1 MKTTLTYA
9 ARQLKTVFLCSIL
22 FAGLSSLTF
31 GQGITV
37 YQYRQVPA
45 DKVDEFIKRE
55 TTYWSKVAEKNF
67 AKGNITFW
75 ALLEKV
81 GGYDVQNSSNFL
93 FINTYNDIDKIAD
106 VWSNAA
112 ADAGVTI
119 DKMETNSMSK
129 VTSMLFL
136 KTNGWQSVENA
147 VPHDQYKYLSMIYH
161 QSSDPGGLI
170 AAENKHWAPF
180 IKSAMDKKLIK
191 QTGWGNAVLLSPI
204 NPDMKFNTV
213 SYDLYPNLQQTLDPT
228 WDESLVVPEG
238 MTEIIKLENGPRMSV
253 VYRIVHAVST
263 E

>member
-1 MKTTLTYA
+1 MKTMLNQA
-9 ARQLKTVFLCSIL
+9 ARQLRAAFLFSIL

-55 TTYWSKVAEKNF
+55 TTHWSKVAEKNL

-93 FINTYNDIDKIAD
+93 FINTYNDIDKMGE
-106 VWSNAA
+106 VWANAA
-112 ADAGVTI
+112 ADAGVSI

-136 KTNGWQSVENA
+136 KSSGWQSVENA
-147 VPHDQYKYLSMIYH
+147 VPDDHYKYLSMVYH

-180 IKSAMDKKLIK
+180 IKSAMDKKLIQ

-213 SYDLYPNLQQTLDPT
+213 SYDLYSNLQQTLDPT
-228 WDESLVVPEG
+228 WPETLVVPEG
-238 MTEIIKLENGPRMSV
+238 MTEIMKLENGPRAGV
-253 VYRIVHAVST
+253 VYRIVKAVSA

>member
-9 ARQLKTVFLCSIL
+9 AGQLKIALSLTIL
-22 FAGLSSLTF
+22 FVGLTTLTF
-31 GQGITV
+31 AQGISV

-45 DKVDEFIKRE
+45 DKIDEFIKRE
-55 TTYWSKVAEKNF
+55 TTYWSKVAEKGF
-67 AKGNITFW
+67 AKGNLTFW

-93 FINTYNDIDKIAD
+93 FINTYNDVDKISD
-106 VWSNAA
+106 VWSTAA

-136 KTNGWQSVENA
+136 KSGGWQNVENA
-147 VPHDQYKYLSMIYH
+147 VPTDQYKYLSMIYH
-161 QSSDPGGLI
+161 QSSNPAGLI
-170 AAENKHWAPF
+170 EAENKHWGPF
-180 IKSAMDKKLIK
+180 IKSAMDKKLTS
-191 QTGWGNAVLLSPI
+191 QVAWGNAVLLSPSG
-204 NPDMKFNTV
+204 PDMQFNTV
-213 SYDLYPNLQQTLDPT
+213 SYDLYPSLKDALEQK

-238 MTEIIKLENGPRMSV
+238 MTEITELENGQRMGV
-253 VYRIVHAVST
+253 VYRIVHAVSA